1 MHRIAS
7 VAVWMSLAFASVVAF
22 QLFVAIDEAQPA
34 GTQRAFKV
42 VAVDTPTKGAA
53 TDAIAQAARELHRT
67 IYKVQPDPHDSTQ
80 GRVLFAF
87 VGDDDAF
94 RAHGGYDYP
103 AFSTQATTT
112 RVVPADTLTTE
123 DLRGTYVTDAGADQM
138 PQLLA
143 MLDTAGM
150 TASDSTV
157 NGVALLVYSAG
168 QANLAGS
175 FAVMAVALGLA
186 VSYSVARNRKV
197 YALKA
202 LHGYRRADNIRTEL
216 VAAST
221 TFGLGAAGLVAVG
234 LPLLGI
240 YNHFRQAPAFLRVWA
255 ATILVLYVA
264 LALLVV
270 LAVVSLP
277 RGNIPTV
284 LKGEQVA
291 LRNGVLAAGAQIVVL
306 AIVAATTSAAMTRVD
321 AIHDSLEASSRWSQ
335 SDPLYALR
343 LSVSA
348 SSHDDQLQAGPGL
361 AAVIADM
368 EASGRALLVQYE
380 GQVVSDHTTAGP
392 TGAAPLIVDN
402 GYLARQVVNDA
413 GGGRLTD
420 LPAVQN
426 HFTLLVP
433 TSYQGDPEALLR
445 TYVDYFRDF
454 ACRVGRG
461 DDQTVAC
468 DPTGTIVFT
477 APGQDLFTYNGT
489 AFMPAEMQQDAPF
502 LHDPVVVVVPAASG
516 LISPLLYVSY
526 ASQDNL
532 FFSDPA
538 ALDSD
543 LQQHGVRGYFQGIDN
558 AADAVTTSVALAQ
571 RELRMDVFSLSL
583 GGAVLVLSSI
593 VMVIVYCD
601 RRKRPM
607 FVALIHGSSFASRHW
622 GYLTGAVVLSLVGIV
637 IAGLAGGSLA
647 RPRDV
652 ATGMAFVVAQVAV
665 ALAAIRIYEAR
676 FRADFIKRY

>member
-7 VAVWMSLAFASVVAF
+7 VAVWMSLVFASVVAF
-22 QLFVAIDEAQPA
+22 QLFVAVDEAQPA

-42 VAVDTPTKGAA
+42 VTVDTPTKAA
-53 TDAIAQAARELHRT
+53 AIDAIAATARELHRT
-67 IYKVQPDPHDSTQ
+67 IYKVQPDPRDSMQ

-87 VGDDDAF
+87 VGDEDAF
-94 RAHGGYDYP
+94 ESHGGYDYP

-112 RVVPADTLTTE
+112 RVVPADTLSTE

-138 PQLLA
+138 TQLLA
-143 MLDTAGM
+143 MLDTAGI
-150 TASDSTV
+150 TARDNTV
-157 NGVALLVYSAG
+157 NGAALLVYSVG
-168 QANLAGS
+168 KANLAGS

-202 LHGYRRADNIRTEL
+202 LHGYRRMDNLRTEL

-221 TFGLGAAGLVAVG
+221 TFGLGAAGLLAVG

-240 YNHFRQAPAFLRVWA
+240 YNHFRQAPGFLRVWA
-255 ATILVLYVA
+255 TTILVLYVA
-264 LALLVV
+264 LVALVV
-270 LAVVSLP
+270 LAVSSLP

-291 LRNGVLAAGAQIVVL
+291 LRNGVLAASAQIVVL
-306 AIVAATTSAAMTRVD
+306 AIVAATTSAAMSRVE
-321 AIHDSLEASSRWSQ
+321 AIHDSLDVSSRWSQ
-335 SDPLYALR
+335 GDPLYALR
-343 LSVSA
+343 LSVAA
-348 SSHDDQLQAGPGL
+348 STHDDEVQAGPGL

-368 EASGRALLVQYE
+368 ETSGHALLVQYQGRVMVE
-380 GQVVSDHTTAGP
+380 DATIGP
-392 TGAAPLIVDN
+392 TGSEPLIVNN
-402 GYLARQVVNDA
+402 GYLERQVVNDA
-413 GGGRLTD
+413 DGGRITD
-420 LPAVQN
+420 LPGEKN
-426 HFTLLVP
+426 DFTLLIP
-433 TSYQGDPEALLR
+433 TSYTGDPQALLSK
-445 TYVDYFRDF
+445 YVDYFKDF
-454 ACRVGRG
+454 ACLVGRG
-461 DDQTVAC
+461 DEPSFAC
-468 DPTGTIVFT
+468 DPKGTITFT

-489 AFMPAEMQQDAPF
+489 AFLPAEMQQDATF
-502 LHDPVVVVVPAASG
+502 LHDPVVVVVPAASE

-532 FFSDPA
+532 LFSDPA
-538 ALDSD
+538 ALDTG
-543 LQQHGVRGYFQGIDN
+543 LQAHGVRGYFQGIDN

-571 RELRMDVFSLSL
+571 RELRMDTFSLVL
-583 GGAVLVLSSI
+583 GWAVLILSSV

-607 FVALIHGSSFASRHW
+607 FVGLIHGYSFASRHW
-622 GYLTGAVVLSLVGIV
+622 GYLTGAVALSGVGIA
-637 IAGLAGGSLA
+637 IAGLAGGSLL

-652 ATGMAFVVAQVAV
+652 ATAIAFVIAQVAI
-665 ALAAIRIYEAR
+665 ALAAIRIYETR